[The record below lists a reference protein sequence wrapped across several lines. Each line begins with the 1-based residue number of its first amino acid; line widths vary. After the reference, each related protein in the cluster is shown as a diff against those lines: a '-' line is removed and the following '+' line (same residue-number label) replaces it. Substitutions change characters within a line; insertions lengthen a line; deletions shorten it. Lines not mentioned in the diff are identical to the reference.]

1 MTTFGLLFF
10 LDLSFAFGLKQ
21 TIMINTLLVLILILW
36 GASLYL
42 RRRKIQDADAMA
54 LATAAEPFE
63 VISRHH
69 ADTTV
74 TTEAAYIREQL
85 TAHDNK
91 FLNPEADVW
100 VYTYSADVLTTSR
113 DFQVWKDLVLID
125 VQKRRE
131 AWRAQKMEWNQDAAK
146 QQFGGAA
153 DPIKARR
160 N

>member
-1 MTTFGLLFF
+1 
-10 LDLSFAFGLKQ
+10 
-21 TIMINTLLVLILILW
+21 MINTLLLLILVMW

-54 LATAAEPFE
+54 WATAAEPFE

-85 TAHDNK
+85 AAHGNK
-91 FLNPEADVW
+91 FLNPDSDVW
-100 VYTYSADVLTTSR
+100 EYVFSADVLTTSR
-113 DFQVWKDLVLID
+113 NFQVWKDLVLID

-131 AWRAQKMEWNQDAAK
+131 MWRAQKMEWNKDAAK
-146 QQFGGAA
+146 QQFGGQTINTQ
-153 DPIKARR
+153 PSV

>member
-1 MTTFGLLFF
+1 
-10 LDLSFAFGLKQ
+10 
-21 TIMINTLLVLILILW
+21 MINTILLLILFLW

-54 LATAAEPFE
+54 WATAAEPFE

-85 TAHDNK
+85 AAHGNK
-91 FLNPEADVW
+91 FLNTETDVW
-100 VYTYSADVLTTSR
+100 EYVYSADELTTSR
-113 DFQVWKDLVLID
+113 NFQVWKDLVLID

-131 AWRAQKMEWNQDAAK
+131 MWRAQKMEWNKDAAK
-146 QQFGGAA
+146 VQFAGQTITAQPSA
-153 DPIKARR
+153 

>member
-1 MTTFGLLFF
+1 
-10 LDLSFAFGLKQ
+10 
-21 TIMINTLLVLILILW
+21 MINTLILLFLVMW
-36 GASLYL
+36 GASMYL

-54 LATAAEPFE
+54 WATAAEPFE

-85 TAHDNK
+85 AAHGNK
-91 FLNPEADVW
+91 FLNPDSDVW
-100 VYTYSADVLTTSR
+100 EYVYSADVLTTSR
-113 DFQVWKDLVLID
+113 NFQVWKDLVLID

-131 AWRAQKMEWNQDAAK
+131 MWRAQKMEWNQDAAR
-146 QQFGGAA
+146 QQFAGQTISTQPSA
-153 DPIKARR
+153 

>member
-1 MTTFGLLFF
+1 
-10 LDLSFAFGLKQ
+10 
-21 TIMINTLLVLILILW
+21 MINTLILLFLVMW
-36 GASLYL
+36 GASMYL

-54 LATAAEPFE
+54 WATAAEPFE

-85 TAHDNK
+85 KAHGNK
-91 FLNPEADVW
+91 FLNPETDVW
-100 VYTYSADVLTTSR
+100 EYVYSADLLTTSR

-131 AWRAQKMEWNQDAAK
+131 MWRAQKMEWNKDAAK
-146 QQFGGAA
+146 VQFAGQTITAQPSA
-153 DPIKARR
+153 

>member
-1 MTTFGLLFF
+1 M
-10 LDLSFAFGLKQ
+10 
-21 TIMINTLLVLILILW
+21 
-36 GASLYL
+36 YL

-54 LATAAEPFE
+54 WATAAEPFE

-85 TAHDNK
+85 AAHGNK
-91 FLNPEADVW
+91 FLNPDSDVW
-100 VYTYSADVLTTSR
+100 EYVYSADVLTTSR
-113 DFQVWKDLVLID
+113 NFQVWKDLVLID

-131 AWRAQKMEWNQDAAK
+131 MWRAQKMEWNKDAAL
-146 QQFGGAA
+146 QQFGGQTINTQ
-153 DPIKARR
+153 PSV

>member
-1 MTTFGLLFF
+1 
-10 LDLSFAFGLKQ
+10 
-21 TIMINTLLVLILILW
+21 MINTILLLFIVLW
-36 GASLYL
+36 GASIYL

-54 LATAAEPFE
+54 WATAAEPFE

-85 TAHDNK
+85 AAHGNK
-91 FLNPEADVW
+91 FLNPDSDVW
-100 VYTYSADVLTTSR
+100 EYVYSADVLTTSR
-113 DFQVWKDLVLID
+113 NFQVWKDLVLID

-131 AWRAQKMEWNQDAAK
+131 MWRAQKMEWNKDAAL
-146 QQFGGAA
+146 QQFGGQTINTQ
-153 DPIKARR
+153 PSV

>member
-1 MTTFGLLFF
+1 M
-10 LDLSFAFGLKQ
+10 
-21 TIMINTLLVLILILW
+21 W
-36 GASLYL
+36 GASMYL

-54 LATAAEPFE
+54 WATAAEPFE

-85 TAHDNK
+85 KAHGNK
-91 FLNPEADVW
+91 FLNPETDVW
-100 VYTYSADVLTTSR
+100 EYVYSADLLTTSR

-131 AWRAQKMEWNQDAAK
+131 MWRAQKMEWNKDAAK
-146 QQFGGAA
+146 VQFAGQTITAQPSA
-153 DPIKARR
+153 

>member
-1 MTTFGLLFF
+1 
-10 LDLSFAFGLKQ
+10 
-21 TIMINTLLVLILILW
+21 MINTLILLFLVMW

-54 LATAAEPFE
+54 WATAAEPFE

-85 TAHDNK
+85 AAHGNK
-91 FLNPEADVW
+91 FLNPESDVW
-100 VYTYSADVLTTSR
+100 EYVYSADVLTTSR
-113 DFQVWKDLVLID
+113 NFQVWKDLVLID

-131 AWRAQKMEWNQDAAK
+131 MWRAQKMEWNKDAAR
-146 QQFGGAA
+146 QQFGGQTISVQPSA
-153 DPIKARR
+153 

>member
-1 MTTFGLLFF
+1 M
-10 LDLSFAFGLKQ
+10 
-21 TIMINTLLVLILILW
+21 
-36 GASLYL
+36 YL

-54 LATAAEPFE
+54 WATAAEPFE

-85 TAHDNK
+85 AAHGNK
-91 FLNPEADVW
+91 FLNPDSDVW
-100 VYTYSADVLTTSR
+100 EYVYSADVLTTSR
-113 DFQVWKDLVLID
+113 NFQVWKDLVLID

-131 AWRAQKMEWNQDAAK
+131 MWRAQKMEWNKDAAR
-146 QQFGGAA
+146 QQFGGQTINTQ
-153 DPIKARR
+153 PSV

>member
-1 MTTFGLLFF
+1 M
-10 LDLSFAFGLKQ
+10 
-21 TIMINTLLVLILILW
+21 W
-36 GASLYL
+36 GASMYL

-54 LATAAEPFE
+54 WATAAEPFE

-85 TAHDNK
+85 AAHGNK
-91 FLNPEADVW
+91 FLNPDSDVW
-100 VYTYSADVLTTSR
+100 EYVYSADVLTTSR
-113 DFQVWKDLVLID
+113 NFQVWKDLVLID

-131 AWRAQKMEWNQDAAK
+131 MWRAQKMEWNQDAAR
-146 QQFGGAA
+146 QQFAGQTISTQPSA
-153 DPIKARR
+153 

>member
-1 MTTFGLLFF
+1 
-10 LDLSFAFGLKQ
+10 
-21 TIMINTLLVLILILW
+21 MINTLILLFLVMW

-54 LATAAEPFE
+54 WATAAEPFE

-85 TAHDNK
+85 AAHGNK
-91 FLNPEADVW
+91 FLNPDSDVW
-100 VYTYSADVLTTSR
+100 EYVYSADVLTTSR
-113 DFQVWKDLVLID
+113 NFQVWKDLVLID

-131 AWRAQKMEWNQDAAK
+131 MWRAQKMEWNKDAAK
-146 QQFGGAA
+146 AQFGGQTINTQ
-153 DPIKARR
+153 PSS

>member
-1 MTTFGLLFF
+1 
-10 LDLSFAFGLKQ
+10 
-21 TIMINTLLVLILILW
+21 MINTILLLILVLW
-36 GASLYL
+36 GASIYL

-54 LATAAEPFE
+54 WTTAAEPFE

-85 TAHDNK
+85 KAHGNK
-91 FLNPEADVW
+91 FLNSETDVW
-100 VYTYSADVLTTSR
+100 EYVYSADVLTTSR
-113 DFQVWKDLVLID
+113 NFQVWKDLVLID

-131 AWRAQKMEWNQDAAK
+131 MWRAQKMEWNKDAAR
-146 QQFGGAA
+146 QQFAGQTITAQPSA
-153 DPIKARR
+153 

>member
-1 MTTFGLLFF
+1 
-10 LDLSFAFGLKQ
+10 
-21 TIMINTLLVLILILW
+21 MINTILLLFIVLW
-36 GASLYL
+36 GASIYL

-54 LATAAEPFE
+54 WATAAEPFE

-85 TAHDNK
+85 AAHGNK
-91 FLNPEADVW
+91 FLNPETDVW
-100 VYTYSADVLTTSR
+100 EYVFSADVLTTSR
-113 DFQVWKDLVLID
+113 NYQVWKDLVLID

-131 AWRAQKMEWNQDAAK
+131 MWRAQKMEWNKDAAL
-146 QQFGGAA
+146 QQFGGQTINTQ
-153 DPIKARR
+153 PSV

>member
-1 MTTFGLLFF
+1 
-10 LDLSFAFGLKQ
+10 
-21 TIMINTLLVLILILW
+21 MINTLLLLLLVMW

-54 LATAAEPFE
+54 WATAAEPFE

-74 TTEAAYIREQL
+74 TTEAAYIREML
-85 TAHDNK
+85 TAHGNK
-91 FLNPEADVW
+91 FLNPETDVW
-100 VYTYSADVLTTSR
+100 EYVYSADVLTTSR
-113 DFQVWKDLVLID
+113 NFQVWKDLVLID

-131 AWRAQKMEWNQDAAK
+131 MWRAQKMEWNKDAAK
-146 QQFGGAA
+146 QQFGGQAITVQ
-153 DPIKARR
+153 PSQ